1 MSVFDFFAYFS
12 TDESILWV
20 LIKPFLCVLIRTVP
34 IEVTT
39 HNIDFMKK

>member
-1 MSVFDFFAYFS
+1 MSVFDFLLISLY
-12 TDESILWV
+12 ESILWV